1 FEPIAAIPLMMF
13 CSIASQAMS
22 LVKVYR
28 LIRWRELAPLLIGGM
43 AGAVVAVP
51 FMAAVHPHAFRIA
64 FGVFLASYAL
74 YMLLRHLLIR
84 RPLTLAADAASV
96 PTLSVV
102 GFTAGAPWR
111 LTALPGALLVGLC
124 EARGVVAGSQHA
136 PGAAVVVSI
145 PAFAIVLYCLQPHA
159 IGFDLFRHLALALPA
174 VGLGTFIGMS
184 MFSKVNDRVFRC
196 SALIIILASGCL
208 MVFA

>member
-13 CSIASQAMS
+13 CSIASQTMS

-84 RPLTLAADAASV
+84 RPLTLAADAACV

-102 GFTAGAPWR
+102 GFTAGARRGPP
-111 LTALPGALLVGLC
+111 ALPGAPLVWGSGPRG
-124 EARGVVAGSQHA
+124 RGVE
-136 PGAAVVVSI
+136 
-145 PAFAIVLYCLQPHA
+145 
-159 IGFDLFRHLALALPA
+159 R
-174 VGLGTFIGMS
+174 
-184 MFSKVNDRVFRC
+184 
-196 SALIIILASGCL
+196 
-208 MVFA
+208 